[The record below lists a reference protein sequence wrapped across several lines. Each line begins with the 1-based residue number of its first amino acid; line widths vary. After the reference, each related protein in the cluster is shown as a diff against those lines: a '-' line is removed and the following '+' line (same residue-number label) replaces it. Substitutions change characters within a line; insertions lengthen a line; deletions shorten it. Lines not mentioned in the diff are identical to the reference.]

1 MTSSTSSTSQ
11 PFANATSSSTAAQPQ
26 QSIPQYVVPVQPQ
39 QQTSDDSRFNIS
51 DWTIMAV
58 GMVLTGIIGYFSS
71 IMAVKS
77 DIAENRKEIS
87 VVTQDVS
94 HVQQDLS
101 KIETDVKDIEN
112 DLKQVNELEKNTAV
126 LSVRLSNIEKDV
138 IKNSQL
144 ASNKKGITS
153 K

>member
-1 MTSSTSSTSQ
+1 MTSSTSSTTQ
-11 PFANATSSSTAAQPQ
+11 PFSSATSSSTVAQPQ
-26 QSIPQYVVPVQPQ
+26 QSIPQYVVPLQSQ
-39 QQTSDDSRFNIS
+39 AQSNEESRFNIS

-94 HVQQDLS
+94 HVQQNLS
-101 KIETDVKDIEN
+101 RIETDVKDIES
-112 DLKQVNELEKNTAV
+112 DLKQVNELEKNTAIIS
-126 LSVRLSNIEKDV
+126 LRLSNVEKDV

-144 ASNKKGITS
+144 INNKDITRH
-153 K
+153 